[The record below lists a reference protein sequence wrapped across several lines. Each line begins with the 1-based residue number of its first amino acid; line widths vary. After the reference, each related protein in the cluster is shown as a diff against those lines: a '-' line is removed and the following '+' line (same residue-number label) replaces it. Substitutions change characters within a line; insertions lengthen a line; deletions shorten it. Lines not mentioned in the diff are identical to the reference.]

1 MKKGLLLVLLSVFTF
16 SMYAQNIELK
26 SGSVP
31 EPGEPTEPRS
41 IEIEVLASIDDQVV
55 TVSYSELVASQ
66 IVVKDNVNQTV
77 FDQTYALAYS
87 VQANL
92 MSLPVGNYTI
102 FIYIMDDWWYGQ
114 FEIE

>member
-1 MKKGLLLVLLSVFTF
+1 MLPVFTV

-26 SGSVP
+26 GGNIP